1 MFLQKLFHQ
10 HNRIINSNFLF
21 QLGKASY
28 SMQNQEMT
36 DRSNDYNALRMRGL
50 PYTVQEQD
58 VMDFFNAY
66 NIGQNAI
73 KLGRTPDGRSS
84 GQAAILF

>member
-1 MFLQKLFHQ
+1 MKPGSQ
-10 HNRIINSNFLF
+10 
-21 QLGKASY
+21 GKASY
-28 SMQNQEMT
+28 SMQNHEMT

-58 VMDFFNAY
+58 VVDFFSTY
-66 NIGQNAI
+66 NISGNCI

-84 GQAAILF
+84 GQAAILFQSEMSCKQAMNEK